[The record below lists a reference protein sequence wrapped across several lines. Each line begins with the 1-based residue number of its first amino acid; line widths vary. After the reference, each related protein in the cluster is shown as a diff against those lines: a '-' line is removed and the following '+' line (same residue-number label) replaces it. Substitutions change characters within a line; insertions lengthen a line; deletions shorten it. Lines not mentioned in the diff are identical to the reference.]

1 MSRTHGLH
9 KLIASLVTA
18 AGLAAAAALGATSS
32 LANAPA
38 TGADA
43 NALPKALE
51 EILKDPDH
59 LPKAET
65 MFYQNCA
72 YCHGSKGSGGK
83 ARPLQC
89 RSMTPEYLFDTITNG
104 RRRGANIMPPWKDSM
119 GETERWKLVA
129 YILSLSDLPN
139 CEKK

>member
-1 MSRTHGLH
+1 MSTTRASH
-9 KLIASLVTA
+9 KMFTSL
-18 AGLAAAAALGATSS
+18 LAAACVAVSALIFAASTM
-32 LANAPA
+32 ANAPA
-38 TGADA
+38 KGTDA
-43 NALPKALE
+43 NALPTALV
-51 EILKDPDH
+51 EILKDPEH

-119 GETERWKLVA
+119 GDSERWKLVA
-129 YILSLSDLPN
+129 YIMSLSDLPN

>member
-1 MSRTHGLH
+1 LS
-9 KLIASLVTA
+9 KSSSLVTFACIA
-18 AGLAAAAALGATSS
+18 ATILLGASQA
-32 LANAPA
+32 LAISPGSTAA
-38 TGADA
+38 GADA
-43 NALPKALE
+43 NALPQALE
-51 EILKDPDH
+51 EIMKDPEH

-72 YCHGSKGSGGK
+72 YCHGSQGSGGK

-89 RSMTPEYLFDTITNG
+89 RPLTPEYLFDTITNG

-119 GETERWKLVA
+119 AETERWKLVA
-129 YILSLSDLPN
+129 YIMTLRDLPL